1 MRRMS
6 ALSDMD
12 TQSDPLALSL
22 LPAPQSGAPER
33 GWLVGLYEA
42 PGGVWGPA
50 SSIKRLLVYFTRKCS
65 VWVKQF
71 MVTSSEHLDKE
82 PSIKNVRR
90 EGGVSVQEDHF
101 E

>member
-50 SSIKRLLVYFTRKCS
+50 SSIKRLLVYITRKCN

-71 MVTSSEHLDKE
+71 MVTSSEHIDKE
-82 PSIKNVRR
+82 PSFKNVRR
-90 EGGVSVQEDHF
+90 EGE
-101 E
+101 